1 MIGCRLKVR
10 PLRFLVC
17 MDAFVLQQAERLH
30 FSSCIDF
37 GILVLVQKCER
48 FD

>member
-1 MIGCRLKVR
+1 MIGCRVR
-10 PLRFLVC
+10 PLLFFVC
-17 MDAFVLQQAERLH
+17 MDAFELQQAERLH

-37 GILVLVQKCER
+37 GILVLVRKCER